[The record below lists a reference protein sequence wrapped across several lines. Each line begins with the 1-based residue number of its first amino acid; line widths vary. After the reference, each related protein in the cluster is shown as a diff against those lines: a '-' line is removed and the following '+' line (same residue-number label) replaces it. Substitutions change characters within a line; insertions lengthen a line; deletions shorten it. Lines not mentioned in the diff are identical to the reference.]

1 MGRVTLVLDSRWKV
15 LPCLKIGVSCS
26 CRGLDRRGPIVT
38 GGGKGQF
45 LLDRFSLWGIEGAD
59 FPIFGDLF
67 YFPISLPTNFLFH

>member
-38 GGGKGQF
+38 RGGKELAAIG
-45 LLDRFSLWGIEGAD
+45 SIKSGA
-59 FPIFGDLF
+59 
-67 YFPISLPTNFLFH
+67 